1 MKRLVKAGFKA
12 LWRCMLPLRRPLMR
26 KFEAYLARCLRPTER
41 FITDE
46 TNVLMDHVVR
56 ELVRLQR
63 QVESLQQAI
72 EELSPAQGGLAIAG
86 EIDPETRSATEHLKV
101 G

>member
-1 MKRLVKAGFKA
+1 MHAAVASAADAQVRG
-12 LWRCMLPLRRPLMR
+12 LPR
-26 KFEAYLARCLRPTER
+26 ACLRPTER